1 MGLCFSDAATKAR
14 VEESR
19 RVDKEIDLAKRE
31 AERRIKLLLL
41 GELPLEHELR
51 RAPHWLPACNL
62 ARPAL
67 RRVLSGLGWFEQ
79 RSVLCLLAMLVFAR
93 VCV

>member
-19 RVDKEIDLAKRE
+19 RVDKEMDVAKRE

-41 GELPLEHELR
+41 GE
-51 RAPHWLPACNL
+51 WGIL
-62 ARPAL
+62 AQA
-67 RRVLSGLGWFEQ
+67 
-79 RSVLCLLAMLVFAR
+79 A
-93 VCV
+93 